1 MTRKRPTI
9 ADVRAMKGKHQY
21 TMLRV
26 ETMQEA
32 EAAELAGIDMA
43 SVPPELMCNPQ
54 FRDAAPGLFAVPG
67 LDYFDV
73 GTADDFV
80 RWAFRMVKASADAI
94 YCSAS
99 LQTVQRLSEEAV
111 PVIGHVGLVPSKR
124 TWTGGF
130 KAVGKTA
137 DSAMQIFNAVKQYE
151 NAGAFGAE
159 IEVVPSEVATEI
171 SKRTKLFMVSMGAG
185 TGCDA
190 QYLFAEDVL
199 GSNPGHYPRHAKRYR
214 NFAAEN
220 ARLQKERIAAFAE
233 FAGDVKSGTYP
244 EPRHEVGITR
254 DEMQSFRKM
263 LSSVRS

>member
-9 ADVRAMKGKHQY
+9 ADVRAMKGKYQY

-32 EAAELAGIDMA
+32 EAAELAGIDMV
-43 SVPPELMCNPQ
+43 SVPPNLMRDPE

-67 LDYFDV
+67 LNYFDV
-73 GTADDFV
+73 GTTDDFI
-80 RWAFRMVKASADAI
+80 RWSFRMIKASADAV

-99 LQTVQRLSEEAV
+99 LQTVRRLADEAI

-130 KAVGKTA
+130 KSVGKSA
-137 DSAMQIFNAVKQYE
+137 ESAMQVFNAVKAYE
-151 NAGAFGAE
+151 SAGAFGAE
-159 IEVVPSEVATEI
+159 IEVVPSKVASEI
-171 SKRTKLFMVSMGAG
+171 SKRTALFMVSMGAG

-199 GSNPGHYPRHAKRYR
+199 GSNTGHYPRHSKRYR
-214 NFAAEN
+214 DFAAEY
-220 ARLQKERIAAFAE
+220 ARLQKERIAAFTE
-233 FAGDVKSGTYP
+233 FARDVETGAYP
-244 EPRHEVGITR
+244 AASHEVGISPE
-254 DEMQSFRKM
+254 EMQAFKKL
-263 LSSVRS
+263 LSSAGS